1 MKIFELVIQ
10 WLLNLSIVIT
20 AIAIYLNV
28 NKVWSRKHEPA
39 VAESISVS
47 GRTISIIVAIP
58 FILNFILK
66 TNVPSLV
73 AYSILFMNDSVFFL
87 TGIGFWV
94 RDSKRTSLWQ
104 KFWRSLRQEK
114 NEVGNLVKAL
124 VKPTGEQ
131 QLLAI
136 LHRLAWLDERLDEQ
150 ERQYIE
156 AFTET
161 WEIDTKDIL
170 VHRPPETGAAKF
182 QYLRQAVKEYLK
194 LEPPNEQVEMF
205 DDLVKTL
212 IAADKEITL
221 DEELIAAEI
230 AAMVNHY
237 MHQGPPHLF
246 GIIVHP
252 RNPEQRNSVLN
263 ALPEAEVEYLLGAH
277 AFLTGMF
284 HTRRYAEIISES
296 YREKGWFTFVHE
308 YAVQK

>member
-1 MKIFELVIQ
+1 MKIVESIIQ
-10 WLLNLSIVIT
+10 GLLYLSMMVT
-20 AIAIYLNV
+20 AIITYLNI
-28 NKVWSRKHEPA
+28 NKLWSRKHDPV
-39 VAESISVS
+39 VAESISVACNLLS
-47 GRTISIIVAIP
+47 VISTFP
-58 FILNFILK
+58 FVLDFLLK
-66 TNVPSLV
+66 TDFSNASNFLLMCV
-73 AYSILFMNDSVFFL
+73 NDGFYVL
-87 TGIGFWV
+87 IGIGFWV
-94 RDSKRTSLWQ
+94 RGSKRTSLWQ

-114 NEVGNLVKAL
+114 SEAGNLVKAL

-136 LHRLAWLDERLDEQ
+136 LHRLAWLDDRLDEQ

-212 IAADKEITL
+212 IAADKVITL

-252 RNPEQRNSVLN
+252 EQEQETSILVT
-263 ALPEAEVEYLLGAH
+263 LPEAEVENLLGDR
-277 AFLTGMF
+277 AFLAGTF

-296 YREKGWFTFVHE
+296 YREQGWFTVVHE
-308 YAVQK
+308 YAMPT